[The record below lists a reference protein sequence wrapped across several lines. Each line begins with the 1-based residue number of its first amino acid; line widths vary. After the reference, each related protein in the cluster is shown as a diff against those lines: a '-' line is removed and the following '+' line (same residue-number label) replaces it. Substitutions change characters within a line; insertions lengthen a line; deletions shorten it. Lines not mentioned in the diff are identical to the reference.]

1 MNAIT
6 RRHEPTRQFRA
17 QHLPRPRLRI
27 NRCGR
32 TPGLEKSPAR
42 SDDELVIE
50 EIRQVIEDHGHLPVD
65 VAGLSAHANLYEAG
79 LSSAA
84 SVDVMLALENHFD
97 IEFPDRM
104 LTRSVFASLSSI
116 ETALSELR
124 SEATLS

>member
-1 MNAIT
+1 
-6 RRHEPTRQFRA
+6 
-17 QHLPRPRLRI
+17 
-27 NRCGR
+27 
-32 TPGLEKSPAR
+32 
-42 SDDELVIE
+42 VIE
-50 EIRQVIEDHGHLPVD
+50 EIRQVIEDHGH
-65 VAGLSAHANLYEAG
+65 LYEAG